1 MTIYDLLYVMDNMNF
16 DIIVQNDALLD
27 RSEREDGI
35 KFEGE
40 VGDFKMTDL
49 FDEIQDEEV
58 TDLYTLADGRM
69 YICYNNEEEL

>member
-16 DIIVQNDALLD
+16 DIIVQNDAALD
-27 RSEREDGI
+27 RNEDGI
-35 KFEGE
+35 MFEGE
-40 VGDFKMTDL
+40 VGDFKMSDL
-49 FDEIQDEEV
+49 FDNIQDEEV